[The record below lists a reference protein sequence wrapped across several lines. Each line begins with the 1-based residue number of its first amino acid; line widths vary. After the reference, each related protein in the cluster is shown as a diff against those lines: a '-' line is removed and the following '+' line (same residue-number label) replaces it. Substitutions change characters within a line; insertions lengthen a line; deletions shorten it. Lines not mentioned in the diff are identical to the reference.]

1 MTIQAQVKPYTD
13 ITTPRRTLSPVAR
26 QCTGEALFA
35 MGDIGPA
42 ELVKGEIIP
51 LMPTGTLHGIIEL
64 AIASLL
70 RAFVLQHK
78 LGHVLSGEVGVYTHH
93 DPDTVR
99 GMDVAYVSHERLA
112 RSRSQGYLDVAPELV
127 VEVLSPHDRWID
139 IYDKL
144 QEYFAIGVQAVWIV
158 DPKHQQIHVYR
169 SLSESVTLGIED
181 TLTGGEVLSEFSV
194 PVAEVFSDRPKL

>member
-1 MTIQAQVKPYTD
+1 MTIQTQVYTD
-13 ITTPRRTLSPVAR
+13 TTIPRRTLSPLAR

-78 LGHVLSGEVGVYTHH
+78 LGYSRSTFIV
-93 DPDTVR
+93 
-99 GMDVAYVSHERLA
+99 RLA
-112 RSRSQGYLDVAPELV
+112 RASRWVSRTP
-127 VEVLSPHDRWID
+127 
-139 IYDKL
+139 
-144 QEYFAIGVQAVWIV
+144 
-158 DPKHQQIHVYR
+158 
-169 SLSESVTLGIED
+169 
-181 TLTGGEVLSEFSV
+181 
-194 PVAEVFSDRPKL
+194 